1 MAKFK
6 LDLPPDPEVV
16 VFGISSHV
24 KDHRLCWSINRAMG
38 LEMARRRTDITEDN
52 QGRTARFSAYDHV
65 EGSGPA
71 RYTLLNNHSGEG
83 FLLKEHRQ
91 TDFFLVVDNE
101 LAEQYPDLMDRLRSA
116 DFVLTAF
123 PLAYDQLREGYKLL
137 L

>member
-1 MAKFK
+1 MAKYK
-6 LDLPPDPEVV
+6 LDLQPDPEVV
-16 VFGISSHV
+16 VIGISSHV

-38 LEMARRRTDITEDN
+38 LELARRRKDINEDN
-52 QGRTARFSAYDHV
+52 QGRVARFAVYDHV
-65 EGSGPA
+65 EGSGPS

-91 TDFFLVVDNE
+91 ADFFLVVDNE
-101 LAEQYPDLMDRLRSA
+101 LAEQHPDLVDRVRAA

-123 PLAYDQLREGYKLL
+123 PLPYAQLREGYKLL

>member
-6 LDLPPDPEVV
+6 LDLLPDPEVV
-16 VFGISSHV
+16 VIGISSHV

-52 QGRTARFSAYDHV
+52 QGRTARFAAYDHIQ
-65 EGSGPA
+65 GPS

-83 FLLKEHRQ
+83 FLIREHRQ
-91 TDFFLVVDNE
+91 ADFFLVVDNE
-101 LAEQYPDLMDRLRSA
+101 LAEQHPDLVDRVRAA

-123 PLAYDQLREGYKLL
+123 ALPYAQLREGYKLL